1 MEALVECFRMQPELN
16 FIKGNTPYDKWVRAI
31 PKAQPVKDGA
41 FKALSEMS
49 SRVQMIS
56 KFKNVHA
63 KTNTI

>member
-1 MEALVECFRMQPELN
+1 MQPELN

-56 KFKNVHA
+56 KFKNVH
-63 KTNTI
+63 